1 MLLKEILNA
10 ADKLY
15 FHGLKLRKYL
25 EADAFLRLERYAGAT
40 FCYELS
46 ALVMILLKDSLTAT
60 LCRGYYYGEDGQ
72 ILCRHSWV
80 ELETAPG
87 KHGIIDLAW
96 ASPEI
101 IKKDNYLKN
110 CAHGRLEQKWE
121 CPHGAFWQFGMAETI
136 YKAMQKPKTSCILK
150 ELTAFGSPRD
160 SFRTKTYCIS
170 SHQLQYGDGRYME
183 PYRHHHCGRMI
194 STEIIQGFATP
205 PR

>member
-1 MLLKEILNA
+1 MILDA

-46 ALVMILLKDSLTAT
+46 ALVMILLKDNPTAT

-80 ELETAPG
+80 ELETASG
-87 KHGIIDLAW
+87 KHSIIDLAW

-121 CPHGAFWQFGMAETI
+121 CLHTAFWQFGVTD
-136 YKAMQKPKTSCILK
+136 PHL
-150 ELTAFGSPRD
+150 
-160 SFRTKTYCIS
+160 
-170 SHQLQYGDGRYME
+170 
-183 PYRHHHCGRMI
+183 
-194 STEIIQGFATP
+194 
-205 PR
+205 